1 MTTTLRQW
9 ITRKKKKRHSFTTVV
24 MIFVIVVI
32 AFVLTH
38 EERKSLSKFKSI
50 RKKKK
55 KKKKQKQ
62 KHFRSEKIKFQNIN
76 LLAASPR
83 EKKKEKVRHK
93 IKETNKQNKNN
104 FFFFFFFFFYKIFP
118 IKSNLLKFETASSLF
133 LSVGT
138 VRPERSTKQPEK
150 EGKRNGGEICLVS
163 FVSRHATIAKNMK
176 KIIINKNKQR
186 VTECVLFPFTSSPIC
201 PFFFPMWWTSF
212 LTRWL
217 HTLPIPL
224 LEE

>member
-1 MTTTLRQW
+1 
-9 ITRKKKKRHSFTTVV
+9 

-55 KKKKQKQ
+55 KKKKK
-62 KHFRSEKIKFQNIN
+62 KTKTFSIWKNKISKYKPVGRFS
-76 LLAASPR
+76 AGK
-83 EKKKEKVRHK
+83 KKKEKVRHK
-93 IKETNKQNKNN
+93 IKERKI
-104 FFFFFFFFFYKIFP
+104 FFFFFFFYKIFP
-118 IKSNLLKFETASSLF
+118 INSNLLKFETASSLF

-150 EGKRNGGEICLVS
+150 EGNGGEIFLVS